1 MLNRHRKLRMEQM
14 EAREMMAGDVTAS
27 VVNGSLYLT
36 EAAGQTN
43 RDNAVRSPKSRLATF
58 ASPATS
64 RPPMARSARSMAPTT
79 RTSPSSEAWISS
91 LPEAAISLCSTRPRH
106 HRF

>member
-43 RDNAVRSPKSRLATF
+43 RDNAVTISQISASHVRVTGNATTTDHTF
-58 ASPATS
+58 SKINGAAS
-64 RPPMARSARSMAPTT
+64 
-79 RTSPSSEAWISS
+79 RTSPSSAAWISS
-91 LPEAAISLCSTRPRH
+91 LPEAAISLCSTRLHH